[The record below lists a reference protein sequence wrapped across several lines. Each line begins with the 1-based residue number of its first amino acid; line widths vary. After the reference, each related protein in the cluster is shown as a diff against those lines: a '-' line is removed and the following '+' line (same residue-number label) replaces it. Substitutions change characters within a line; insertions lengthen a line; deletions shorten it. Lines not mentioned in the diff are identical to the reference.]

1 MNRMIFAVLLLAF
14 SSIAVSSED
23 ELSRAAMLAQH
34 GLIRDAK
41 LAYINLMFRVDDDT
55 VRAKCLYELGMI
67 SFREDDIGMAINTWR
82 TLIEEF
88 PDSEEGKAVK
98 ERIDVLSSKLEEV
111 LVEHS
116 EDETASL
123 YLDNAD
129 FFSNRIRDDSWGIDT
144 SWLSNEDMAFH
155 WYDKVIAEFP
165 KTNAA
170 HRAYVRKFKT
180 LVGSSGRS
188 GGGFKAAAFGGGDYG
203 DYGNKKAARNYMALM
218 VFCFE
223 DYMLDFPDGVFANR
237 MRFQIGQSH
246 WILNDNEKAT
256 LWLKKIVDS
265 GQGDDDLYVYVAKQ
279 RMANLDKR

>member
-1 MNRMIFAVLLLAF
+1 MNKMIFAVLLLAF

-88 PDSEEGKAVK
+88 PDSEEGQAVK
-98 ERIDVLSSKLEEV
+98 ERIDLLSSKLEEV
-111 LVEHS
+111 LVGHS

-129 FFSNRIRDDSWGIDT
+129 FFSNRIRDDSWGVDT
-144 SWLSNEDMAFH
+144 SWLSNENMALH

-165 KTNAA
+165 NTNAA

-180 LVGSSGRS
+180 LVGSSGRN
-188 GGGFKAAAFGGGDYG
+188 GGGFEAAVYGGGDFG
-203 DYGNKKAARNYMALM
+203 DYGNKEVARHYITLM

-223 DYMLDFPDGVFANR
+223 DYMRDFPDGVFANR
-237 MRFQIGQSH
+237 MRYQIGQSH
-246 WILNDNEKAT
+246 WVLNDNEKAT

-265 GQGDDDLYVYVAKQ
+265 GQGDDDFYVYVAKQ

>member
-1 MNRMIFAVLLLAF
+1 MNKMIFVVLLLAF

-23 ELSRAAMLAQH
+23 ELSRATMLAQH

-98 ERIDVLSSKLEEV
+98 ERIGGLSSKLEEV

-123 YLDNAD
+123 YIDNAD
-129 FFSNRIRDDSWGIDT
+129 FF
-144 SWLSNEDMAFH
+144 L
-155 WYDKVIAEFP
+155 IASGTTLGVLIQAGLAA
-165 KTNAA
+165 KTWPC
-170 HRAYVRKFKT
+170 T
-180 LVGSSGRS
+180 GTTRS
-188 GGGFKAAAFGGGDYG
+188 
-203 DYGNKKAARNYMALM
+203 
-218 VFCFE
+218 
-223 DYMLDFPDGVFANR
+223 
-237 MRFQIGQSH
+237 
-246 WILNDNEKAT
+246 
-256 LWLKKIVDS
+256 
-265 GQGDDDLYVYVAKQ
+265 
-279 RMANLDKR
+279 

>member
-1 MNRMIFAVLLLAF
+1 MNKMIFAVLLLVF
-14 SSIAVSSED
+14 SCITVSSED

-67 SFREDDIGMAINTWR
+67 SFRENDIGMAINTWR

-88 PDSEEGKAVK
+88 PDSEEGQAVK

-111 LVEHS
+111 LIGDS
-116 EDETASL
+116 ESTASL

-129 FFSNRIRDDSWGIDT
+129 FFSNRFRKDSWTIYTDGF
-144 SWLSNEDMAFH
+144 NEIDMAMH

-165 KTNAA
+165 KTDAA

-180 LVGSSGRS
+180 LVGRNRS
-188 GGGFKAAAFGGGDYG
+188 GGGGFGEAVYRGK
-203 DYGNKKAARNYMALM
+203 KKAARNYITLM
-218 VFCFE
+218 VLCFE
-223 DYMLDFPDGVFANR
+223 GYMLDFPDGVFANR
-237 MRFQIGQSH
+237 MRYQIGQAY
-246 WILNDNEKAT
+246 WELNDDETAT

-265 GQGDDDLYVYVAKQ
+265 GKGDDDFYVYAARQ
-279 RMANLDKR
+279 RMANLDK